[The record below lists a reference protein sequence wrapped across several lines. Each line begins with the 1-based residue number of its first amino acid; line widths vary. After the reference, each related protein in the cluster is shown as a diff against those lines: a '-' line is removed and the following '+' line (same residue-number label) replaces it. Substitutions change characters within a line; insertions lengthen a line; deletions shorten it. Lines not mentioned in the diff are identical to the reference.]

1 MKQIAKIDVIFENC
15 EFFSLDASDLKFVN
29 FDQFGTMIRRIACN
43 CVAKIVRANY
53 IELHVKKGLNDRYD
67 SFGQQDR
74 PASKLE
80 RLQGCDITSF
90 EIFFEDG
97 TSESIYVDWSD
108 ESEYINKYQS
118 YFFDDDGSLV
128 VVISETGLRTQ

>member
-1 MKQIAKIDVIFENC
+1 MKRIIKIDVIFENC

-29 FDQFGTMIRRIACN
+29 FDKFETMIRRIACN

-53 IELHVKKGLNDRYD
+53 IELHVKKGLNDIYN
-67 SFGQQDR
+67 SFGQQDQ
-74 PASKLE
+74 PESKLE

-97 TSESIYVDWSD
+97 TSELIYVDWSD
-108 ESEYINKYQS
+108 ESEYSNKYQS
-118 YFFDDDGSLV
+118 DFFDDDGSLV
-128 VVISETGLRTQ
+128 VVISETGLRA